1 MHNYILLYLGEG
13 KKKNTPK
20 EEAKTN
26 WIQFKRIMGGNLEN
40 IPRIEAPEDMDH
52 AFENLERVI
61 QQAVITSMTTVKK
74 SKLNKFEDSSQE
86 LKDLITNKRRA
97 RIRTN

>member
-1 MHNYILLYLGEG
+1 MGE
-13 KKKNTPK
+13 
-20 EEAKTN
+20 
-26 WIQFKRIMGGNLEN
+26 NLEN

-52 AFENLERVI
+52 ALENLERVI
-61 QQAVITSMTTVKK
+61 QQAMSTSMTTVKK
-74 SKLNKFEDSSQE
+74 SKPNKLEDSSQE